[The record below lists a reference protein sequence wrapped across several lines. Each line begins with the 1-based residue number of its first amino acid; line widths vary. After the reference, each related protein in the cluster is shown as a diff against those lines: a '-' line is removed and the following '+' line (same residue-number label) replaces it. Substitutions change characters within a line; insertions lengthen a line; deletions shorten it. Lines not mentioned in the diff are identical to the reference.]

1 MTMRIIASIVV
12 FLTFVLLTTPA
23 SAQEGKRGWIG
34 VLLENPQ
41 RAGAD
46 AGSQPVEGVRISRLV
61 QGGPAGDAG
70 LRAGDVI
77 LKIDGHPAESVQG
90 LIVAIGKRE
99 PGGWIEFTVDRRGK
113 DRTVRVRLGDRPERT
128 RGLETVEGW
137 IGAEAIDL
145 PPALREHF
153 GASEDAGVMIS
164 ALVEGGP
171 GHVAGLELG
180 DVVYEVDGMPV
191 RSVRR
196 FYSMIGGGGVENI
209 LEISL
214 MRSGVEIVVEAKVS
228 EQPPPEQ

>member
-1 MTMRIIASIVV
+1 
-12 FLTFVLLTTPA
+12 LLATPA
-23 SAQEGKRGWIG
+23 SAREGKRGWIG
-34 VLLENPQ
+34 VLLENPE
-41 RAGAD
+41 RAGAE

-61 QGGPAGDAG
+61 QGGPAADAG

-90 LIVAIGKRE
+90 LIAAIGTRE
-99 PGGWIEFTVDRRGK
+99 PDGWVEFTVDRRGK
-113 DRTVRVRLGDRPERT
+113 ERTVRVRLGNRPERT

-153 GASEDAGVMIS
+153 GASREAGVMIS
-164 ALVEGGP
+164 ALEEGGP

-191 RSVRR
+191 RSSRR
-196 FYSMIGGGGVENI
+196 FLGMIAGGGIENV

-214 MRSGVEIVVEAKVS
+214 MRSGVEIVVEAKVA
-228 EQPPPEQ
+228 EQPPPEE